1 MLYSQYSTRTKLVDE
16 DKLRTHEWL
25 SNASLKAEN
34 DIFNYVC
41 SIRKI
46 LVPLQQSHSYNS
58 FSYFSLEMFHFI

>member
-34 DIFNYVC
+34 DIFNCVFNTKD
-41 SIRKI
+41 SGSSSTKSQ
-46 LVPLQQSHSYNS
+46 L
-58 FSYFSLEMFHFI
+58 